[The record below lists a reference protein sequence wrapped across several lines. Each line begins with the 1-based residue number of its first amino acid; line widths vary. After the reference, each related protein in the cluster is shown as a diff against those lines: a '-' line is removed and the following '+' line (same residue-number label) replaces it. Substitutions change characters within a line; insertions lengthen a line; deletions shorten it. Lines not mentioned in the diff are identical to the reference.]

1 MKSAGMRKTPR
12 KSSSRK
18 SAATFPGSVASPA
31 LGHNILFSNVE
42 VDVNDLLKLSNEEAS
57 KIKNVIQRDQAFQR
71 DLHQL
76 RLG

>member
-1 MKSAGMRKTPR
+1 MKSARMRKTPR

-18 SAATFPGSVASPA
+18 SAATSHGSVASSA